1 MRKRR
6 TVGGGDL
13 DNFSAE
19 DVFARIAV
27 VGVGGSGCNAVNR
40 MIDANIKGVEFV
52 AINTDAQALYHNNAH
67 IKLQVGQQTTQGLGA
82 GSDPEI
88 GKKAA
93 EESRDAI
100 FNVLKDKDM
109 VFVTCGLGGGTGTG
123 AAPVIAE
130 VARELGALTI
140 GIVTKPFSFEGMRR
154 KKVAGDGMQILREKV
169 DTLIAIPNDRLLQVI
184 DKKTSLYDAFAVV
197 DEVLSQGVQ
206 GIASLITHNGLI
218 NVDFADIKTIMKN
231 AGSALM
237 GIGTGDGDSRMLE
250 AAKAAIDSPLLEQAI
265 DGATGILFN
274 VVGGDDMT
282 MFEVDEAAR
291 IITDSAD
298 KNANIIFGATIDPAM
313 SGTVKITVIATGFDE
328 SKPTAKARRGGFAMD
343 EEDEK
348 SEPAVAKKSN
358 DDNDLE
364 VPAFIRK
371 KIKR

>member
-1 MRKRR
+1 
-6 TVGGGDL
+6 
-13 DNFSAE
+13 
-19 DVFARIAV
+19 
-27 VGVGGSGCNAVNR
+27 
-40 MIDANIKGVEFV
+40 
-52 AINTDAQALYHNNAH
+52 
-67 IKLQVGQQTTQGLGA
+67 
-82 GSDPEI
+82 
-88 GKKAA
+88 
-93 EESRDAI
+93 
-100 FNVLKDKDM
+100 M

-218 NVDFADIKTIMKN
+218 NVDFADIKAIMKN

-237 GIGTGDGDSRMLE
+237 GIGTGEGDSRMLE

-298 KNANIIFGATIDPAM
+298 KNANIIFGATIDPSM

-328 SKPTAKARRGGFAMD
+328 SKPTAKTRRGGFAT
-343 EEDEK
+343 ESEDGDK
-348 SEPAVAKKSN
+348 SDSAGGGFTRKTVRSN
-358 DDNDLE
+358 DDDQT
-364 VPAFIRK
+364 VPAFIRN
-371 KIKR
+371 KISKG